1 LSFIDDNT
9 HFTVVYLLKSKSEV
23 SQCFKKYEAM
33 ATAHFVLKISSFRC
47 VNGGE
52 YILSE
57 LKEMFEEKG
66 IQFEFT
72 IRYTP
77 QQNGVAERMNRTIVD
92 KARCML
98 LESGLK
104 KSFWIESV
112 LTAVYLIN
120 QSPTAALEK
129 SIPAELWY
137 GQKQNLQKLRVFG
150 SLVNLHIPNEITK
163 GKIYTRTKKCIML
176 GYCPNGY

>member
-1 LSFIDDNT
+1 VEGKQTKLPHTQERKRAHRPLELIHSNLFGPVNPQSYDGKRFVLSFIDDNT

-33 ATAHFVLKISSFRC
+33 ATAHFGLKISRFRC
-47 VNGGE
+47 DNGGE
-52 YILSE
+52 YISSE

-72 IRYTP
+72 IHYTP
-77 QQNGVAERMNRTIVD
+77 QQNGVAERMNRTIVE

-104 KSFWIESV
+104 KGFWTESV

-120 QSPTAALEK
+120 RSPTAA
-129 SIPAELWY
+129 
-137 GQKQNLQKLRVFG
+137 
-150 SLVNLHIPNEITK
+150 
-163 GKIYTRTKKCIML
+163 
-176 GYCPNGY
+176 